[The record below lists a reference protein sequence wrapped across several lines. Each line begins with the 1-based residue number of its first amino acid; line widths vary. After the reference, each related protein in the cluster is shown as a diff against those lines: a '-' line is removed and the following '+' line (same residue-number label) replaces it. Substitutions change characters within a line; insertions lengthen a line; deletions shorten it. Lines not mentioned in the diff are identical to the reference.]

1 MIHIDAVKCDI
12 KTTHAPNEMHHQ
24 RSNPHWLL
32 MCFQTPFMYKHN
44 GKTYAGVPGDCL
56 IHPPGIPVT
65 HGPTVEME
73 EGFQN
78 DWLYISGTGIEDFIK
93 TYNLPINVAF
103 SAGNPNFLTS
113 AIQAIM
119 YEKLNKEPYFEEKIS
134 NMVQGIL
141 LDMIRCVAIKP
152 APFSKHSEKFN
163 EIRNDIFTNL
173 EDDWTLEK
181 MAEYAGYSV
190 SRFSYLYKK
199 IFKKSPSSDLLHMRI
214 QKAKNM
220 LSYSDLSIGQIAEK
234 SGFSSDHH
242 FSYAFKKI
250 ANTTPSE
257 YRAKNKFFRD

>member
-1 MIHIDAVKCDI
+1 MVQIDAVKCDI
-12 KTTHAPNEMHHQ
+12 KTTHDPKKLHNQ
-24 RSNPHWLL
+24 KSNPHWLI

-44 GKTYAGVPGDCL
+44 GKTYTGMPGDCL
-56 IHPPGIPVT
+56 IHPPGIHII
-65 HGPTVEME
+65 HGPTADMDI
-73 EGFQN
+73 GFQN
-78 DWLYISGTGIEDFIK
+78 DWIYISGTGIEDFIK

-103 SAGNPNFLTS
+103 SSGNPNFLTP

-134 NMVQGIL
+134 NMVQGIF
-141 LDMIRCVAIKP
+141 LDMIRCIATKP

-163 EIRNDIFTNL
+163 EIRNDIFTHL
-173 EDDWTLEK
+173 EEDWTLEK
-181 MAEYAGYSV
+181 MAEYAGYSI

-220 LSYSDLSIGQIAEK
+220 LSYSDLSIGQVAEK
-234 SGFSSDHH
+234 AGFSSDHH

-250 ANTTPSE
+250 TNITPSE
-257 YRAKNKFFRD
+257 YRAKKS